1 MRLKKGMT
9 TTWLS
14 QTKKA
19 KGKVKARM
27 TETRSLTKVR
37 TMKWT
42 KIQRSLSKQNLKSTR
57 TELWPMRMLKW
68 RARSSKILISK
79 NSPKIAMV
87 TKIQTLESTM
97 TMTTTQ
103 MAMMLR
109 ARMEKIVMR
118 MTTRIA
124 KETRR
129 LRAKKQRLSTRL

>member
-1 MRLKKGMT
+1 MT